1 MYSNGG
7 RFYETGC
14 LLGLFQ
20 PTSIQTG
27 AALIPLT
34 TSKANLA
41 ASGPTRDHFKV
52 WRDARQPVAIDGLL
66 SITGRLLSELK

>member
-14 LLGLFQ
+14 LLGLFP

-34 TSKANLA
+34 KANLA
-41 ASGPTRDHFKV
+41 PSGPTRDHFKV
-52 WRDARQPVAIDGLL
+52 RRDARQPVAIDGLL
-66 SITGRLLSELK
+66 SVTGRLLSELK